1 MRVLL
6 DHNIPA
12 QLGRLLSDYEVR
24 TARQM
29 KWDHLENGDLLKAG
43 ENNGFDAMLTA
54 DQSIYYQQN
63 NRLRKLALVI
73 ASTNHRPALVR
84 HVGKLAEALARSTT
98 GSFELVRIPLG
109 SETLAAIE

>member
-12 QLGRLLSDYEVR
+12 QLVRLLSDYEVR

-29 KWDHLENGDLLKAG
+29 RWDHLENGDLLKAG
-43 ENNGFDAMLTA
+43 EDSGFDAMLTA

-63 NRLRKLALVI
+63 NRLRKLALVV
-73 ASTNHRPALVR
+73 ASTNHRPTLERYAAT
-84 HVGKLAEALARSTT
+84 LADALARSSP
-98 GSFELVRIPLG
+98 GSFEVVQIPTG
-109 SETLAAIE
+109 GDAPVAI